1 VSIETTIPQ
10 SPGPRSATSGPA
22 HCIIKRA
29 DGVYADP
36 SAQGSTLAAFVDG
49 IYRAGNFLAG
59 LDYPAFL
66 HALYGAGPAPR
77 RAEDGLLRIADAIE
91 AFEPARRALYR
102 PIKVANGYAE
112 YYFEQVW
119 LPDPAN
125 PDGPGQ
131 PARLDADEFVADAW
145 LKGIRFGIEFEAV
158 RAMIGAGKADRI
170 TVARRLEPV
179 PGEDARIDEV
189 SDDIHRNNAPRQ
201 LANGRLDLNS
211 FQNRFPQIQPGVRL
225 LRKVPAS
232 QGHPGFEMAGTAL
245 PSTPGRDADL
255 ASYAGPGTKV
265 ERTRDG
271 EFLVSERAGFL
282 AVEPKTSRIS
292 IEDKIVSRDGV
303 SVRTTGNLSLTGD
316 YEEFGEVQ
324 EKRVIEGEGITVH
337 GDVYGR
343 LASRGGTI
351 LLHAN
356 LVGGSAHNKR
366 GDIRVRGVASSA
378 LIQAQDGAIVLERA
392 ENCIV
397 AGTRVTIAHAVNCEI
412 IGDEVTVGQAEGSA
426 IAARRVTVDF
436 ALPRKQGEMLVCVLR
451 PEGPQIGEVIDAVAK
466 RIAQFGQLAARH
478 KAEMDALAARPDVR
492 RYLMVASRVRKGE
505 VKLSPEQARQFQQMA
520 QGVAPMLKEVADA
533 SARVKAV
540 EAEQQKGEQM
550 LAGLEAQR
558 RDAAVVSRVELRQVH
573 GETQVRVLG
582 FSPTGGSP
590 YLMPPREIKARLR
603 GPQRGELLFG
613 GAGGSFTWD
622 SEQAADAAIEPVI
635 EPV

>member
-1 VSIETTIPQ
+1 MSIETAIPQ
-10 SPGPRSATSGPA
+10 SPDAPAAARGPA
-22 HCIIKRA
+22 HCIIERA

-36 SAQGSTLAAFVDG
+36 AAQPGTLAAAVDG
-49 IYRAGNFLAG
+49 IYRAGKFLAG

-66 HALYGAGPAPR
+66 HALYGTGPAR
-77 RAEDGLLRIADAIE
+77 QGSDGMVRIAGAIA
-91 AFEPARRALYR
+91 AFDPARRALYR
-102 PIKVANGYAE
+102 PIKIANGYAE
-112 YYFEQVW
+112 YYFEPVW
-119 LPDPAN
+119 MPDPA
-125 PDGPGQ
+125 DPGAAGL

-145 LKGIRFGIEFEAV
+145 LKGIRFGIEFGAV
-158 RAMIGAGKADRI
+158 RAMIGASKADRI

-179 PGEDARIDEV
+179 PGDDARIDEV

-232 QGHPGFEMAGTAL
+232 QGRPGFEMAGTAL
-245 PSTPGRDADL
+245 PSKPGRDADL
-255 ASYAGPGTKV
+255 ASYAGPGTRV

-282 AVEPKTSRIS
+282 SVEAKTSRIS

-378 LIQAQDGAIVLERA
+378 LIQAVDGAIVLERA

-426 IAARRVTVDF
+426 IAARHVTIDF

-466 RIAQFGQLAARH
+466 RIAQFGELAARH
-478 KAEMDALAARPDVR
+478 KAEMESLAARPEVR

-520 QGVAPMLKEVADA
+520 QDVAPMLKEVADA
-533 SARVKAV
+533 SARVKAAEV
-540 EAEQQKGEQM
+540 EQQKGGQM
-550 LAGLEAQR
+550 LAGLETQR
-558 RDAAVVSRVELRQVH
+558 RDAAVVSRVTLRQVH
-573 GETQVRVLG
+573 GDTQVRVLG

-603 GPQRGELLFG
+603 GPQRGALLFG
-613 GAGGSFTWD
+613 GATGSFTWD
-622 SEQAADAAIEPVI
+622 SEQAAESATEPV
-635 EPV
+635 